1 MKIGL
6 FFGSFNPV
14 HNGHLA
20 IAEYVA
26 QQKRFDQIWLV
37 VSPNNPLKDK
47 NDLLP
52 ENERFSMVKLAIKN
66 YPYLFACDVEF
77 SLPKPSYTIN
87 TLHFL
92 ENQYPNYEF
101 SLILGN
107 DNMVNFHH
115 WKNYEE
121 ILERFTIYVYP
132 RDNEVFEKKADPHI
146 VYLDAPLLPV
156 SATEI
161 RNLLKQGKSAADYLP
176 KEVER
181 YLTNNLYFRGVINSK
196 FKGVKGVKEVK
207 GVRGVN

>member
-1 MKIGL
+1 LTNASFFVYFCCMKIGL
-6 FFGSFNPV
+6 FFGSFNPI

-20 IAEYVA
+20 IAESIA
-26 QQKRFDQIWLV
+26 QQKLFDQIWLV
-37 VSPNNPLKDK
+37 VSPNNPLKEK

-52 ENERFSMVKLAIKN
+52 ENKRLEMIKLAIQN
-66 YPYLFACDVEF
+66 FPNLYACDVEF

-92 ENQYPNYEF
+92 ENQYPNDEF

-107 DNMVNFHH
+107 DNMDNFHL

-132 RDNEVFEKKADPHI
+132 RSNEAFEKKEHPHI
-146 VYLDAPLLPV
+146 VYLDAPLLPI

-161 RNLLKQGKSAADYLP
+161 RNLLKHGKPIEDYLP
-176 KEVER
+176 
-181 YLTNNLYFRGVINSK
+181 LTVIDFLKNNG
-196 FKGVKGVKEVK
+196 
-207 GVRGVN
+207 